1 MRLDYLKIGS
11 AKDSPTHQFKNLKD
25 ICIKFDQ
32 KEWITVVIGWN
43 GTGKSNVLEALAVI
57 FGDLLDLKKKAQFAY
72 EIIYKIGKA
81 SNQKTIRV
89 VADPDLPPKEQLKV
103 YIKTQNIISSKSIQT
118 ELFEESS
125 DIASS
130 GSYSDLKLNEFLIEN
145 SQYLPKYIFSYY
157 SGHSERMFKIFEPA
171 LKEHYKKLMKFEL
184 ADDNFIRKKF
194 YALPEHSQFVLL
206 SFLSQLDEGS
216 IGLKFLENHFGID
229 PKNALHSV
237 LFVLRQP
244 PWKGQKDGDPRVW
257 GATGDAQK
265 FLSKLYDIS
274 LAPIKLKHSEAQ
286 FIWSDKKKDF
296 EYKYLYLRDPNDI
309 KALGYTTPRALFN
322 AIESVFISLL
332 IKEIRVRVRLK
343 NNSNN
348 VVFQELSEGEQQLL
362 TVLGLLKFTA
372 GEESLFLLDEPDTHL
387 NPKWSVDYIKY
398 LKMFISN
405 DQSDEDQTSHIVL
418 TTHNPIAIAELE
430 KQQIQILH
438 RDLDQSIKA
447 KEPDIDPRGMGYAGI
462 ITSDMFGLNS
472 SLDTYTQK
480 LLERKNIFTVKETP
494 LTDAERIELTKINN
508 ELEDLGFRFS
518 MRDAQYERY
527 LKALHNHEKNKLDE
541 ENPSYSDTSEQLKI
555 AEEIIQT
562 LLKQNN
568 EDQS

>member
-11 AKDSPTHQFKNLKD
+11 AKDSPTHQFKNLKNV
-25 ICIKFDQ
+25 CIDFDQ

-57 FGDLLDLKKKAQFAY
+57 FVDLLDLKKSPKFAY

-89 VADPDLPPKEQLKV
+89 VADPDSPPKEQLKV

-125 DIASS
+125 DLASS
-130 GSYSDLKLNEFLIEN
+130 ESYSDLKLNEFLVED
-145 SQYLPKYIFSYY
+145 SDYLPKYIFSYY
-157 SGHSERMFKIFEPA
+157 SGHSQRMFKIFEPA
-171 LKEHYKKLMKFEL
+171 LKDHYDKLMNFEL
-184 ADDNFIRKKF
+184 SDENFIRQKF

-206 SFLSQLDEGS
+206 SFLSQLDDSS
-216 IGLKFLENHFGID
+216 IGLKFLEEHFGID
-229 PKNALHSV
+229 PENALHSV
-237 LFVLRQP
+237 LFILRQP
-244 PWKGQKDGDPRVW
+244 PWNGQATGDKRVW
-257 GATGDAQK
+257 GTVGDAQT

-274 LAPIKLKHSEAQ
+274 LAPITLKQSEHQ
-286 FIWSDKKKDF
+286 YIWSNKKKSF
-296 EYKYLYLRDPNDI
+296 EHKYLYLKDPNDI
-309 KALGYTTPRALFN
+309 KQLGYKTPRALFN

-332 IKEIRVRVRLK
+332 IKEIRVRVKLK

-438 RDLDQSIKA
+438 RKDDQKIYA
-447 KEPDIDPRGMGYAGI
+447 DQPDQDPKGMGYAGI
-462 ITSDMFGLNS
+462 ITSDMFGLGS
-472 SLDTYTQK
+472 SLDKQTNELLIEYQK
-480 LLERKNIFTVKETP
+480 LVIKPRVDKTPEDKQRQKELREYLENLDFNFDFKDRIKQEFMRARFDLMHGNTYVDDPIV
-494 LTDAERIELTKINN
+494 TDENK
-508 ELEDLGFRFS
+508 
-518 MRDAQYERY
+518 Q
-527 LKALHNHEKNKLDE
+527 KALEILLDSLLD
-541 ENPSYSDTSEQLKI
+541 NQL
-555 AEEIIQT
+555 
-562 LLKQNN
+562 
-568 EDQS
+568 

>member
-11 AKDSPTHQFKNLKD
+11 AKNSPTHQFKNLKD
-25 ICIKFDQ
+25 VCIDFDQ

-57 FGDLLDLKKKAQFAY
+57 FGDLLDLKKSPQFAY

-81 SNQKTIRV
+81 SNQKTIKV
-89 VADPDLPPKEQLKV
+89 VADPDQSIKEQLKI
-103 YIKTQNIISSKSIQT
+103 YIKNQNLTSSDLIQS

-125 DIASS
+125 SLASLDC
-130 GSYSDLKLNEFLIEN
+130 YSDLKLNEFLIKD

-171 LKEHYKKLMKFEL
+171 LKDHYNKLMNFEL
-184 ADDNFIRKKF
+184 SDENFIRQKF

-206 SFLSQLDEGS
+206 SFLSQLDDSS
-216 IGLKFLENHFGID
+216 IGLKFLEEHFGID
-229 PKNALHSV
+229 PANALHSV
-237 LFVLRQP
+237 LFILRQP
-244 PWKGQKDGDPRVW
+244 PWKGKTTGDKRVW
-257 GATGDAQK
+257 GAAGDAQA

-274 LAPIKLKHSEAQ
+274 LAPITLKQSEHQ
-286 FIWSDKKKDF
+286 YIWSNKQKTF
-296 EYKYLYLRDPNDI
+296 EYKYLYLKDPNDI
-309 KALGYTTPRALFN
+309 KQLGYTTPRGLFN
-322 AIESVFISLL
+322 GIESVFISLL
-332 IKEIRVRVRLK
+332 IKEIRVRVKLK

-438 RDLDQSIKA
+438 RKDDQKIYA
-447 KEPDIDPRGMGYAGI
+447 DQPDQDPKGMGYAGI
-462 ITSDMFGLNS
+462 ITSDMFGLGS
-472 SLDTYTQK
+472 SLDKQTNELLIEYQK
-480 LLERKNIFTVKETP
+480 LVIKPRVDKTPEDKQRQKELREYLENLDFNFDFKDRIKQEFMRARFDLMHGNTYVDDPIV
-494 LTDAERIELTKINN
+494 TDENK
-508 ELEDLGFRFS
+508 
-518 MRDAQYERY
+518 Q
-527 LKALHNHEKNKLDE
+527 KALEILLDSLLD
-541 ENPSYSDTSEQLKI
+541 NQL
-555 AEEIIQT
+555 
-562 LLKQNN
+562 
-568 EDQS
+568 

>member
-25 ICIKFDQ
+25 VCIDFDQ

-57 FGDLLDLKKKAQFAY
+57 FGDLLDLKKSPQFAY

-81 SNQKTIRV
+81 SNQKTIKI
-89 VADPDLPPKEQLKV
+89 VADPDQSLKEQLKI
-103 YIKTQNIISSKSIQT
+103 YIKNQNLTSSDLIQS

-125 DIASS
+125 ALASLDC
-130 GSYSDLKLNEFLIEN
+130 YSDLKLNEFLIED

-171 LKEHYKKLMKFEL
+171 LKDHYNKLMNFEL
-184 ADDNFIRKKF
+184 SDENFIRQKF

-206 SFLSQLDEGS
+206 SFLSQLDDSS
-216 IGLKFLENHFGID
+216 IGLKFLEEHFGID
-229 PKNALHSV
+229 PANALHSV
-237 LFVLRQP
+237 LFILRQP
-244 PWKGQKDGDPRVW
+244 PWKGKATGDKRVW
-257 GATGDAQK
+257 GAAGDAQA

-274 LAPIKLKHSEAQ
+274 LAPITLKQSEHQ
-286 FIWSDKKKDF
+286 YIWSNKQKTF
-296 EYKYLYLRDPNDI
+296 EYKYLYLKDPNDI
-309 KALGYTTPRALFN
+309 KQLGYTTPRALFN
-322 AIESVFISLL
+322 GIESVFISLL
-332 IKEIRVRVRLK
+332 IKEIRVRVRVK

-438 RDLDQSIKA
+438 RKDDQKIYA
-447 KEPDIDPRGMGYAGI
+447 YQPDQDPKGMGYAGI
-462 ITSDMFGLNS
+462 ITSDMFGLGS
-472 SLDTYTQK
+472 SLDKQTNELLMEYQK
-480 LLERKNIFTVKETP
+480 LVIKPRADKTPEDKQRQKDLREYLEKLDFNFDFK
-494 LTDAERIELTKINN
+494 DRIKQEFMRARFDLMHGTTYADEPIVTN
-508 ELEDLGFRFS
+508 ENK
-518 MRDAQYERY
+518 Q
-527 LKALHNHEKNKLDE
+527 KALEILLDSLLD
-541 ENPSYSDTSEQLKI
+541 NQL
-555 AEEIIQT
+555 
-562 LLKQNN
+562 
-568 EDQS
+568 

>member
-11 AKDSPTHQFKNLKD
+11 AKDSHTHQFKNLKD
-25 ICIKFDQ
+25 VSIDFDE

-57 FGDLLDLKKKAQFAY
+57 FGDLLDLKKKPLFSY

-81 SNQKTIRV
+81 SNQNTIKII
-89 VADPDLPPKEQLKV
+89 ADPDLDPKEQLKI
-103 YIKTQNIISSKSIQT
+103 YIKTQNLISADLIQT
-118 ELFEESS
+118 KLFEESS
-125 DIASS
+125 DLNSS
-130 GSYSDLKLNEFLIEN
+130 DSYSELKLNDFLVEDSN
-145 SQYLPKYIFSYY
+145 YLPKYIFSYY

-171 LKEHYKKLMKFEL
+171 LKDHYEKLMKFEL
-184 ADDNFIRKKF
+184 SDENFIRKKF

-206 SFLSQLDEGS
+206 SFLSQLDDSS
-216 IGLKFLENHFGID
+216 IGLKFLEEHFGID
-229 PKNALHSV
+229 PENALHSV
-237 LFVLRQP
+237 LFILRQP
-244 PWKGQKDGDPRVW
+244 PWNGQATGDKRVW
-257 GATGDAQK
+257 GTVGDAQT

-274 LAPIKLKHSEAQ
+274 LAPITLKQSEHQ
-286 FIWSDKKKDF
+286 YIWSNKKKSF
-296 EYKYLYLRDPNDI
+296 EYKYLYLKDPNDI
-309 KALGYTTPRALFN
+309 KQLGYTTPRALFN

-438 RDLDQSIKA
+438 RKDDQKIYA
-447 KEPDIDPRGMGYAGI
+447 DQPDQDPKGMGYAGI
-462 ITSDMFGLNS
+462 ITSDMFGLGS
-472 SLDTYTQK
+472 SLDKETNNLLIEYQK
-480 LLERKNIFTVKETP
+480 LVIKPKPDKTEEDKQRQKELREYLENLDFNFDSK
-494 LTDAERIELTKINN
+494 DRIKQEFMRARFDLMHGTKYADEPIVTN
-508 ELEDLGFRFS
+508 ENK
-518 MRDAQYERY
+518 Q
-527 LKALHNHEKNKLDE
+527 KALEILLD
-541 ENPSYSDTSEQLKI
+541 S
-555 AEEIIQT
+555 
-562 LLKQNN
+562 LLDN
-568 EDQS
+568 QS

>member
-25 ICIKFDQ
+25 VCIDFNQ

-57 FGDLLDLKKKAQFAY
+57 FGDLLDLKKSPKFAY
-72 EIIYKIGKA
+72 EIVYKIGKS

-89 VADPDLPPKEQLKV
+89 VSDPDSPPKEQLKI
-103 YIKTQNIISSKSIQT
+103 YIKTQNVISSKSIQT
-118 ELFEESS
+118 ELFEGSSELESS
-125 DIASS
+125 D
-130 GSYSDLKLNEFLIEN
+130 GYSELKINDFLVEN
-145 SQYLPKYIFSYY
+145 SDYLPKYIFSYY

-171 LKEHYKKLMKFEL
+171 LKNHYEKLMKFEL
-184 ADDNFIRKKF
+184 SDEDFIRKKF

-206 SFLSQLDEGS
+206 SFLSQLDDSS
-216 IGLKFLENHFGID
+216 IGLKFLEEHFGID
-229 PKNALHSV
+229 PENALHSV
-237 LFVLRQP
+237 LFILRQP
-244 PWKGQKDGDPRVW
+244 PWDGQATGDTRVW
-257 GATGDAQK
+257 GTVGDAQT

-274 LAPIKLKHSEAQ
+274 LAPITLKQSEHQ
-286 FIWSDKKKDF
+286 YIWSNKKKSF
-296 EYKYLYLRDPNDI
+296 EYKYLYLKDPNDI
-309 KALGYTTPRALFN
+309 KQLGYKTPRALFN

-332 IKEIRVRVRLK
+332 IKEIRVRVKLK

-438 RDLDQSIKA
+438 RKDDQKIYA
-447 KEPDIDPRGMGYAGI
+447 DQPDQNPKGMGYAGI
-462 ITSDMFGLNS
+462 ITSDMFGLGS
-472 SLDTYTQK
+472 SLDKQTNELLIEYQK
-480 LLERKNIFTVKETP
+480 LVIKPRVDKTPEDKQRQKELREYLENLDFNFDFKDRIKQEFMRARFDLMHGNTYVDDPIV
-494 LTDAERIELTKINN
+494 TDENK
-508 ELEDLGFRFS
+508 
-518 MRDAQYERY
+518 Q
-527 LKALHNHEKNKLDE
+527 KALEILLDSLLD
-541 ENPSYSDTSEQLKI
+541 NQL
-555 AEEIIQT
+555 
-562 LLKQNN
+562 
-568 EDQS
+568 

>member
-25 ICIKFDQ
+25 VCINFNE

-57 FGDLLDLKKKAQFAY
+57 FGDLLDLKKSPKFAY
-72 EIIYKIGKA
+72 EIIYKIGKS
-81 SNQKTIRV
+81 SNQKNIRV
-89 VADPDLPPKEQLKV
+89 VADPDLPPKEQLKI
-103 YIKTQNIISSKSIQT
+103 YIKTQIIISSKSIQT

-125 DIASS
+125 DLASS
-130 GSYSDLKLNEFLIEN
+130 ENYSDLKLNEFLVED
-145 SQYLPKYIFSYY
+145 SDYLPKYIFSYY

-171 LKEHYKKLMKFEL
+171 LKDHYNKLMNFGLSDE
-184 ADDNFIRKKF
+184 NFIRQKF

-206 SFLSQLDEGS
+206 SFLSQLDDSS
-216 IGLKFLENHFGID
+216 IGLKFLEEHFGID
-229 PKNALHSV
+229 PENALHSV
-237 LFVLRQP
+237 LFILRQP
-244 PWKGQKDGDPRVW
+244 PWNGQPTGDKRVW
-257 GATGDAQK
+257 RAVGDAQT

-274 LAPIKLKHSEAQ
+274 LAPITLKQYEHQ
-286 FIWSDKKKDF
+286 YIWSNKKKSF
-296 EYKYLYLRDPNDI
+296 EYKYLYLKDPNDI
-309 KALGYTTPRALFN
+309 KQLGYNTPRALFN

-332 IKEIRVRVRLK
+332 IKEIRVRVKLK

-405 DQSDEDQTSHIVL
+405 NQSDEDQTSHIIL

-438 RDLDQSIKA
+438 RKDDQKIYA
-447 KEPDIDPRGMGYAGI
+447 DQPDQDPKGMGYAGI
-462 ITSDMFGLNS
+462 ITSDMFGLGS
-472 SLDTYTQK
+472 SLDKQTNQLLIEYQK
-480 LLERKNIFTVKETP
+480 LVIKSRADKTPKDKQRQRDLKEHLEKLDFNFDFKDRIKREFMRARFD
-494 LTDAERIELTKINN
+494 LTHGIEYTDQPIVTDENK
-508 ELEDLGFRFS
+508 
-518 MRDAQYERY
+518 Q
-527 LKALHNHEKNKLDE
+527 KALEILLD
-541 ENPSYSDTSEQLKI
+541 N
-555 AEEIIQT
+555 
-562 LLKQNN
+562 LLNN
-568 EDQS
+568 

>member
-11 AKDSPTHQFKNLKD
+11 AKDSPTHQFKNLKNV
-25 ICIKFDQ
+25 CIDFDE

-57 FGDLLDLKKKAQFAY
+57 FLDLLDLKQNPKFSY

-81 SNQKTIRV
+81 SNQKTIKV
-89 VADPDLPPKEQLKV
+89 VADPDSPPKEQLKV

-125 DIASS
+125 DLSS
-130 GSYSDLKLNEFLIEN
+130 SESYSDLKLNEFLIED
-145 SQYLPKYIFSYY
+145 SDYLPKYIFSYY

-171 LKEHYKKLMKFEL
+171 LKDHYNKLMKFEL
-184 ADDNFIRKKF
+184 SDKNFIRPKF

-206 SFLSQLDEGS
+206 SFLSQLDDSS
-216 IGLKFLENHFGID
+216 IGLKFLEEHFGID
-229 PKNALHSV
+229 PENALHSV
-237 LFVLRQP
+237 LFILRQP
-244 PWKGQKDGDPRVW
+244 PWNGQATGDKRVW
-257 GATGDAQK
+257 GTVGDAQT
-265 FLSKLYDIS
+265 FLSKLYEIS
-274 LAPIKLKHSEAQ
+274 LAPITLKQSEHQ
-286 FIWSDKKKDF
+286 YIWSNKSKSY
-296 EYKYLYLRDPNDI
+296 EYKYLYLKDPKDI
-309 KALGYTTPRALFN
+309 KQLGYKTPRALFN

-332 IKEIRVRVRLK
+332 IKEIRVRVKLK
-343 NNSNN
+343 KNSNN

-438 RDLDQSIKA
+438 RKDDQKIYA
-447 KEPDIDPRGMGYAGI
+447 DQPDQDPKGMGYAGI
-462 ITSDMFGLNS
+462 ITSDMFGLGS
-472 SLDTYTQK
+472 SLDKQTNELLIEYQK
-480 LLERKNIFTVKETP
+480 LVIKPKVDKTPEDKQRQKELREYLENLDFNFDFKDRLKREFMRARFD
-494 LTDAERIELTKINN
+494 LTHGIEYTDQPIVTDENK
-508 ELEDLGFRFS
+508 
-518 MRDAQYERY
+518 Q
-527 LKALHNHEKNKLDE
+527 KALEILLD
-541 ENPSYSDTSEQLKI
+541 N
-555 AEEIIQT
+555 
-562 LLKQNN
+562 LLNN
-568 EDQS
+568 Y

>member
-1 MRLDYLKIGS
+1 
-11 AKDSPTHQFKNLKD
+11 
-25 ICIKFDQ
+25 
-32 KEWITVVIGWN
+32 
-43 GTGKSNVLEALAVI
+43 
-57 FGDLLDLKKKAQFAY
+57 
-72 EIIYKIGKA
+72 
-81 SNQKTIRV
+81 
-89 VADPDLPPKEQLKV
+89 DPDSPPKEQLKV
-103 YIKTQNIISSKSIQT
+103 YIKTQNLISSDLIQT
-118 ELFEESS
+118 ELFKESQ
-125 DIASS
+125 DLELADD
-130 GSYSDLKLNEFLIEN
+130 YSELKLNDYLKEDTE
-145 SQYLPKYIFSYY
+145 YLPKYIFSYY

-171 LKEHYKKLMKFEL
+171 LKEHYKKLMKFKL

-229 PKNALHSV
+229 PENALHSV

-244 PWKGQKDGDPRVW
+244 PWKGKKDGDHRVW

-274 LAPIKLKHSEAQ
+274 LAPIELKHSEAQ
-286 FIWSDKKKDF
+286 FIWSDKKKDL
-296 EYKYLYLRDPNDI
+296 EYKYLYLKDPNDI
-309 KALGYTTPRALFN
+309 KALGYATPRALFN

-405 DQSDEDQTSHIVL
+405 DQSEEDQTSHIVL
-418 TTHNPIAIAELE
+418 TTHNPISIAELE

-438 RDLDQSIKA
+438 RKDDQKIYA
-447 KEPDIDPRGMGYAGI
+447 DQPDQDPKGMGYAGI
-462 ITSDMFGLNS
+462 ITSDMFGLGS
-472 SLDTYTQK
+472 SLDKETNAK
-480 LLERKNIFTVKETP
+480 LLELNFLSSKQNQTDQDKLKIQELRANLENLDFNFHANDKLFQEYMRARFDLIQGNNYAQKENYLNETP
-494 LTDAERIELTKINN
+494 IITNETKQ
-508 ELEDLGFRFS
+508 E
-518 MRDAQYERY
+518 
-527 LKALHNHEKNKLDE
+527 ALLSLIKSLIK
-541 ENPSYSDTSEQLKI
+541 
-555 AEEIIQT
+555 
-562 LLKQNN
+562 
-568 EDQS
+568 